1 MLKSPLYSLEV
12 LKSPPRVAAFARG
25 GKDDTGSDAGSEKSE
40 KSAKGGAGIPKEGSN
55 YCCPESRYSPRFW
68 VRHVSCSNANPNPDP

>member
-1 MLKSPLYSLEV
+1 MLKTPLYSLEV

-25 GKDDTGSDAGSEKSE
+25 GKDDTASDAGSEQSE
-40 KSAKGGAGIPKEGSN
+40 KSVKGGAAAKAGSN

-68 VRHVSCSNANPNPDP
+68 VRNVSCSNANPNPDP